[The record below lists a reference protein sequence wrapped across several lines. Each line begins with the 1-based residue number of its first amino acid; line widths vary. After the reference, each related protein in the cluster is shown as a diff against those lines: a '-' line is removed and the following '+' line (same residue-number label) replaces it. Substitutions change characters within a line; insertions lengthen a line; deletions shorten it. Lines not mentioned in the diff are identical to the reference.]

1 MLNSMFKDDGFMMKK
16 ILPFFTKL
24 GKSRFIQSI
33 NSGLFFAM
41 PIIFVGVVLQIV
53 GAITSVAL
61 TAYPEI
67 QAMISSLQN
76 WGFGLM
82 GLFIC
87 IGVAKTNAQLNKIVV
102 DGPIVFAVTIYF
114 MLMKPVFN
122 ADGSISLAFNYL
134 GAQGLTLALISGFAG
149 AEISALFEKKGWTI
163 KAKNLPQFMTSW
175 FTNLL
180 AGTFMI
186 VLTWLIV
193 YVWNINVM
201 SAIQS
206 LIAPLLV
213 VSDTLPSMMIWGMLC
228 AIGFALGIHPAAV
241 GGIFFPLLFQLSAE
255 NAAMY
260 ASGLAPTAAN
270 GFHFATLGYVFA
282 LINIGG
288 ACATLGLNVLMLF
301 SKNNGI
307 KQLGRLAIVPSL
319 ITVNEPLV
327 FGLPIVFNPLL
338 ALGAFLVNGIIN
350 PVLAYVFFMA
360 GLIPAATNPA
370 LIIFFPSPMIALLN
384 NMGFMGFLA
393 SIVIIVIDMLVWLPF
408 FKIHEK
414 QRNLEEAKA

>member
-1 MLNSMFKDDGFMMKK
+1 MFDSMFKEDSFMMKK
-16 ILPFFTKL
+16 VLPFFNAL

-41 PIIFVGVVLQIV
+41 PMIFVGVVLQIV
-53 GAITSVAL
+53 GAISTVAL
-61 TAYPEI
+61 GAYPAV
-67 QAMISSLQN
+67 QALIGSLQN

-114 MLMKPVFN
+114 MLLKPVFG
-122 ADGSISLAFNYL
+122 ADGTISMNFSYL
-134 GAQGLTLALISGFAG
+134 GTQGLTLALIAGFAG
-149 AEISALFEKKGWTI
+149 AEICALFERKGWTI

-180 AGTFMI
+180 AGTLMI

-193 YVWNINVM
+193 YVWNIDVM
-201 SAIQS
+201 VAIKK

-241 GGIFFPLLFQLSAE
+241 GGIFFPLFFQLSAE
-255 NAAMY
+255 NAAKF
-260 ASGLAPTAAN
+260 ATGAAATAAN

-282 LINIGG
+282 LVNIGG
-288 ACATLGLNVLMLF
+288 ACATLGLNILMLF

-338 ALGAFLVNGIIN
+338 ALGAFLVNGIVN
-350 PVLAYVFFMA
+350 PVLAYVFFIT

-370 LIIFFPSPMIALLN
+370 LIIYLPSPVIALLN
-384 NMGFMGFLA
+384 NMGFIGFIA
-393 SIVIIVIDMLVWLPF
+393 SVVIIIVDMLVWLPF

-414 QRNLEEAKA
+414 QRNLEDAKA

>member
-41 PIIFVGVVLQIV
+41 PMIFVGVVLQIV
-53 GAITSVAL
+53 GAISSVAL

>member
-1 MLNSMFKDDGFMMKK
+1 MFKDMFKEDGFVMTRV
-16 ILPFFTKL
+16 LPFFGKL

-41 PIIFVGVVLQIV
+41 PMIFVGVVIQIV
-53 GAITSVAL
+53 GAISSIAFGSFPAL
-61 TAYPEI
+61 
-67 QAMISSLQN
+67 QAAIASLQN

-114 MLMKPVFN
+114 MLLKPTFGD
-122 ADGSISLAFNYL
+122 DGSISLTFNYL
-134 GAQGLTLALISGFAG
+134 GAQGLTLALIAGFAG
-149 AEISALFEKKGWTI
+149 AEISALFERKGWTI

-180 AGTFMI
+180 AGTLMI
-186 VLTWLIV
+186 VVTFLIV
-193 YVWNINVM
+193 YVWNVDVM
-201 SAIQS
+201 TAIQK

-241 GGIFFPLLFQLSAE
+241 GGIFFPLFFQLSAE
-255 NAAMY
+255 NAGMY
-260 ASGLAPTAAN
+260 ASGIAPTAAN

-282 LINIGG
+282 LVNIGG
-288 ACATLGLNVLMLF
+288 ACATLGLNILMLF
-301 SKNNGI
+301 SNNKGI
-307 KQLGRLAIVPSL
+307 KDLGRMAIVPSL

-327 FGLPIVFNPLL
+327 FGLPIIFNPLL
-338 ALGAFLVNGIIN
+338 AFGAFLVNGIIN
-350 PVLAYVFFMA
+350 PVLAYLFFMG

-370 LIIFFPSPMIALLN
+370 LIIYFPSPMIALLN
-384 NMGFMGFLA
+384 NMGIAGFVA
-393 SIVIIVIDMLVWLPF
+393 SIVIIVADMLVWLPF

-414 QRNLEEAKA
+414 QRNLAESAA